1 MRLRS
6 MAFGMA
12 LTAALTVCFTARAA
26 ERTQEYPW
34 KTVRMV
40 VPFAPGGGADLNAR
54 LLGPRLSDR
63 LGQPFVADNRP
74 AAGGIVG
81 NEIAAKSTPD
91 GHTLLIATSTLAS
104 APAIHK
110 KLPYDVLRD
119 FAPVALTVNSPLVVV
134 VHPSVPVKSM
144 QELIA
149 YARANP
155 NKLNYGI
162 TGIGGPP
169 HIAGELLKSM
179 TKIEIVPVLYKG
191 IGPVLSALLGNEV
204 QLTFSNTF
212 VAQPHIK
219 AGRMRALA
227 VTSPQRSQAAL
238 ELPTVIEAGL
248 PGYTTG
254 IWFGVLAPAG
264 TPKPVI
270 ARLNQEIVA
279 ILRTPEISQT
289 IVAQGGDVVAST
301 PEGFGKVL
309 REETARLGKVIRD
322 AGIKP
327 E

>member
-1 MRLRS
+1 MRWRS
-6 MAFGMA
+6 TAFGI
-12 LTAALTVCFTARAA
+12 AATVVFTVFPPVQAA
-26 ERTQEYPW
+26 ERTPEYPW

-144 QELIA
+144 SELIA

-227 VTSPQRSQAAL
+227 VTSPQRSQAAP

-270 ARLNQEIVA
+270 ARLNREIVA
-279 ILRTPEISQT
+279 ILRSPEISQT

>member
-1 MRLRS
+1 MSISCRLAPIIAVVATCAS
-6 MAFGMA
+6 
-12 LTAALTVCFTARAA
+12 LAAPAA

-149 YARANP
+149 HARANP

-162 TGIGGPP
+162 TGMGGPP

-227 VTSPQRSQAAL
+227 VTSPERSQAAPD
-238 ELPTVIEAGL
+238 LPTVIESGL

-270 ARLNQEIVA
+270 ARLNREIVA
-279 ILRTPEISQT
+279 ILRTPEISQM

-301 PEGFGKVL
+301 PEGFGKIL
-309 REETARLGKVIRD
+309 RDETARLGKVIRE

>member
-1 MRLRS
+1 VILAS
-6 MAFGMA
+6 
-12 LTAALTVCFTARAA
+12 VVIPTARAA
-26 ERTQEYPW
+26 ERTPEYPW

-54 LLGPRLSDR
+54 LLGPRLSER

-134 VHPSVPVKSM
+134 VHPSVPAKTM
-144 QELIA
+144 AELIA

-162 TGIGGPP
+162 TGTGGPP

-212 VAQPHIK
+212 VAQPHVK

-227 VTSPQRSQAAL
+227 VTSAQRSQAAP

-270 ARLNQEIVA
+270 ARLNREIVA

-289 IVAQGGDVVAST
+289 ITAQGGDVVAST

>member
-1 MRLRS
+1 MQWRS
-6 MAFGMA
+6 GLFGIA
-12 LTAALTVCFTARAA
+12 LTCALMGPPVARAA
-26 ERTQEYPW
+26 ERTPEYPW
-34 KTVRMV
+34 KAVRMV

-134 VHPSVPVKSM
+134 VHPSLPVKSM
-144 QELIA
+144 QDLIA

-162 TGIGGPP
+162 TGMGGPP

-227 VTSPQRSQAAL
+227 VTSPQRSQAAP

-264 TPKPVI
+264 TPTPVI
-270 ARLNQEIVA
+270 ARLNREIVA
-279 ILRTPEISQT
+279 ILRAPEISQT

-309 REETARLGKVIRD
+309 RDETARLGKVIRD

>member
-1 MRLRS
+1 MLPARRAVPAVALAAS
-6 MAFGMA
+6 IAAMAAWG
-12 LTAALTVCFTARAA
+12 A
-26 ERTQEYPW
+26 ERTPEYPW
-34 KTVRMV
+34 KAVRIV

-54 LLGPRLSDR
+54 MLGPRLSEKF
-63 LGQPFVADNRP
+63 GQPVVADNRP

-81 NEIAAKSTPD
+81 NEIAARSTPD
-91 GHTLLIATSTLAS
+91 GHTLLIGTSTLAA

-110 KLPYDVLRD
+110 KLPYDVVRD
-119 FAPVALTVNSPLVVV
+119 FAPVTLTVNSPLVIV
-134 VHPSVPVKSM
+134 VHPGVPAKTM

-155 NKLNYGI
+155 NKINYGI
-162 TGIGGPP
+162 TGMGGPP

-179 TKIEIVPVLYKG
+179 AKIEMVSVLYKG
-191 IGPVLSALLGNEV
+191 IGPVLTALLGNEV
-204 QLTFSNTF
+204 QLTFSNVF

-227 VTSPQRSQAAL
+227 VTSAQRSQAAPDW
-238 ELPTVIEAGL
+238 PTAIESGL
-248 PGYTTG
+248 PGYETG

-264 TPKPVI
+264 TPKAI
-270 ARLNQEIVA
+270 ISRLNKEIVA
-279 ILRTPEISQT
+279 ILRLPEISQT

-301 PEGFGKVL
+301 PEGFAKIL
-309 REETARLGKVIRD
+309 RDDIQKLGKVIRE

>member
-1 MRLRS
+1 MRWHLSALRVAVILAS
-6 MAFGMA
+6 
-12 LTAALTVCFTARAA
+12 VVIPTARAA
-26 ERTQEYPW
+26 ERTPEYPW

-54 LLGPRLSDR
+54 LLGPRLSER

-134 VHPSVPVKSM
+134 VHPSVPAKTM
-144 QELIA
+144 AELIA

-162 TGIGGPP
+162 TGTGGPP

-212 VAQPHIK
+212 VAQPHVK

-227 VTSPQRSQAAL
+227 VTSAQRSQAAP

-270 ARLNQEIVA
+270 ARLNREIVA

-289 IVAQGGDVVAST
+289 ITAQGGDVVAST